1 MERTKGI
8 ALWRQISLLL
18 ADDIRNGTWQATEKL
33 PTETNLASRFGV
45 NRHTLRRAMA
55 ALEESGM
62 VRIEQG
68 RGTFVQEGLVDYP
81 VSKRT
86 RFTENI
92 ALTNRQPGGELI
104 RSANIPAERDVAQ
117 ALGVAY
123 GEGVYLLEL
132 LRVADKIPLSISTHW
147 FPASRCAGIVE
158 AYEQSGS
165 VTKALLTIGI
175 SDVAR
180 SSTRVTTRLPMG
192 SEAKSLKQARS
203 QPVLVSES
211 VNVDARGQAVEYVLT
226 RFAAQRVQLVFE
238 F

>member
-1 MERTKGI
+1 MERTPGV

-18 ADDIRNGTWQATEKL
+18 AEDIRGGTWQVSERL
-33 PTETNLASRFGV
+33 PTETDLAARFGV

-55 ALEESGM
+55 ALEACGM

-92 ALTNRQPGGELI
+92 VSTNRQPGGELI
-104 RSANIPAERDVAQ
+104 RSANIPADRDVAH
-117 ALGVAY
+117 ALGVTY
-123 GEGVYLLEL
+123 GESVFLLEL
-132 LRVADKIPLSISTHW
+132 LRVADKVPLSVSTHW
-147 FPASRCAGIVE
+147 FPGAKCQGIIE
-158 AYEQSGS
+158 AYEQTRS
-165 VTKALLTIGI
+165 VTQALLKIGFP
-175 SDVAR
+175 DYAR
-180 SSTRVTTRLPMG
+180 SSTRVTTRLPAG
-192 SEAKSLKQARS
+192 NEARLLRQSRS
-203 QPVLVSES
+203 NPVLVCES
-211 VNVDARGQAVEYVLT
+211 IDVEPHGQPIEYVLA